1 MVMVEGRPK
10 LTLEALVQK
19 DLGLLDIIKHNAL
32 DRAQCRQRIHVADHW
47 DLRLGLVLLVPVIQ

>member
-19 DLGLLDIIKHNAL
+19 DLGLLDIMEHNAL
-32 DRAQCRQRIHVADHW
+32 NKAQY
-47 DLRLGLVLLVPVIQ
+47 

>member
-19 DLGLLDIIKHNAL
+19 DLGLLDIMEHNAL
-32 DRAQCRQRIHVADHW
+32 NKAQYWQRILEADHW
-47 DLRLGLVLLVPVIQ
+47 DLRLGLVWLVPVIQ